1 MSRPNCFF
9 VAASALAVIH
19 AALLGVPPAR
29 ADGSPQPA
37 GSVVRATL
45 PNGLRVIA
53 VRSPLAPV
61 VTTVVN
67 YLVGSVEAPAGFPGM
82 AHAQE
87 HMMFRGSPD
96 LSAAQLADVTAAMG
110 GRFNAGTSQTVTQYF
125 LTVPAEDL
133 DLALHLEAVRMR
145 AVLDSQ
151 ELWEKERGAIEQEVA
166 QDLSNPEYLFY
177 EKVVGALFAGS
188 TYAHTPLGTR
198 PSFDKTT
205 GAMLQAFHRDWY
217 APNNAILVIAGDV
230 DPPAAIAKAGQL
242 FGEIEAK
249 RIPRRPSIRLGPV
262 VPATFQLKTDRPYGL
277 VAVAFRFPGT
287 DSADFA
293 AATVLQDALGSQRGE
308 LFALVPQGKA
318 LFTEFS
324 VDSLP
329 AASVAYALAAF
340 PKAADASTLVA
351 EVREALAA
359 VKTHGIADDMVEAAK
374 RRAITKAELEKNSVS
389 DLAMRWSDAV
399 AVEGRNSP
407 DEDLDAIRRVT
418 PADVNRVARRY
429 LDLGHA
435 VVAVLAPQAS
445 GKPTSSASFGGK
457 ESFAPEKTESV
468 PLPDWAA
475 SVLHRASV
483 PPSSLHPSSIVLPNG
498 LEVIVQPESISR
510 AVMVLGHVKTEPALE
525 APKGKEGVDEAMAK
539 LFSFGTQSLD
549 RLAFQ
554 RALDDIGA
562 DETAG
567 VDFSVHVLAERFDRG
582 VELLADHE
590 LHPARPEQA
599 FRIVQRQ
606 LAMAVAGRLESPD
619 YLDTRAVRKALLPAA
634 DPALREATPETVQSL
649 TPADVDEYRRRVLR
663 PELTKIVVIGDVT
676 PRQVEEVFTKYFGR
690 WTNEGPR
697 PDVDLP
703 PVPANVASSVVVPDS
718 SRVQSKATLA
728 QTLGLVRS
736 DPDYYALEL
745 GNHVLGGAF
754 YATRLYRD
762 LREQTGLVYYVSS
775 GFQVRKTRS
784 FYGLSFGCD
793 PPNVSRTRAI
803 VVRDLERMRADPV
816 DAGELDQAKA
826 LLLRE
831 IPLSESSAEE
841 IARGLLS
848 RATDELPLD
857 EPTQA
862 AHRYLALT
870 AEQVRAAFAKW
881 LRPQAL
887 VEVTQG
893 PAPR

>member
-1 MSRPNCFF
+1 MSRPSRFF
-9 VAASALAVIH
+9 VVASLVAAL
-19 AALLGVPPAR
+19 AALLGASPVR
-29 ADGSPQPA
+29 AGSPPEPA
-37 GSVVRATL
+37 GDVLRATL
-45 PNGLRVIA
+45 PNGLRVVA

-61 VTTVVN
+61 VSTVVN
-67 YLVGSVEAPAGFPGM
+67 YLVGSVDAPAGFPGM

-87 HMMFRGSPD
+87 HMMFRGTPD
-96 LSAAQLADVTAAMG
+96 LSAAQLADITAAMG

-177 EKVVGALFAGS
+177 EKVVAALFAGS
-188 TYAHTPLGTR
+188 PYAHTPLGTR

-205 GAMLQAFHRDWY
+205 GAMLQAFHGDWY
-217 APNNAILVIAGDV
+217 APNNAILVIAGDI
-230 DPPAAIAKAGQL
+230 DPAEAVAKARQL
-242 FGEIEAK
+242 FGEIAAK
-249 RIPRRPSIRLGPV
+249 PIPQKPKIRLRRV
-262 VPATFQLKTDRPYGL
+262 TPATFQLKTDRPYGL
-277 VAVAFRFPGT
+277 FAVSFRFPGT
-287 DSADFA
+287 DGADFA
-293 AATVLQDALGSQRGE
+293 AATVLQDVLGSQRGE

-340 PKAADASTLVA
+340 AKSADPSMLGA
-351 EVREALAA
+351 EVRKALAA
-359 VKTHGIADDMVEAAK
+359 VKSHGIADDMVEAAK

-389 DLAMRWSDAV
+389 DLAMRWSEAV
-399 AVEGRNSP
+399 AVEGRASP
-407 DEDLDAIRRVT
+407 DEDLDAIRKVT
-418 PADVNRVARRY
+418 AADVNRVARQY
-429 LDLGHA
+429 LDLDHA
-435 VVAVLAPQAS
+435 VVAVLSPQAS
-445 GKPTSSASFGGK
+445 GRPTSSGSFGAR
-457 ESFAPEKTESV
+457 ESFAPEKTEAV
-468 PLPDWAA
+468 PLPEWAA
-475 SVLHRASV
+475 NVLRRASV
-483 PPSSLHPSSIVLPNG
+483 PPSSVHPSVIVLRNG

-510 AVMVLGHVKTEPALE
+510 AVMVLGHVKTEPGME
-525 APKGKEGVDEAMAK
+525 APSGKEGVDEAMAK
-539 LFSFGTQSLD
+539 LFSFGTRSLD

-562 DETAG
+562 DESAG
-567 VDFSVHVLAERFDRG
+567 VDFSLHVLADQFDRG
-582 VELLADHE
+582 VELLADNE
-590 LHPARPEQA
+590 LHPALPEEA
-599 FRIVQRQ
+599 FRTVQRQ
-606 LAMAVAGRLESPD
+606 LVAAVAGRLESPD
-619 YLDTRAVRKALLPAA
+619 YIDARTVRKALLPAT

-649 TPADVDEYRRRVLR
+649 TLADIDGYRRRVLR
-663 PELTKIVVIGDVT
+663 PDLTKIVVIGDVD
-676 PRQVEEVFTKYFGR
+676 PQHVQDVFAKYFGE
-690 WTNEGPR
+690 WTNDGAK
-697 PDVDLP
+697 PDVDP
-703 PVPANVASSVVVPDS
+703 PAVPPNAASSTVVPDT

-754 YATRLYRD
+754 YATWLYRD

-775 GFQVRKTRS
+775 AFQVRKTRS
-784 FYGLSFGCD
+784 FYGVSFGCD
-793 PPNVSRTRAI
+793 PPNVSRAHAI

-816 DAGELDQAKA
+816 EPSELEQAKA

-862 AHRYLALT
+862 ARRYLALT
-870 AEQVRAAFAKW
+870 AEQVRDAFAKW

-893 PAPR
+893 PAPQ